1 MGGFEAGRSVMVY
14 FAHVIV
20 FARLPRTSLDG
31 LTEVNTRLTVF
42 IELLV
47 GNDTNRRVVSL

>member
-20 FARLPRTSLDG
+20 FARLPRSLDG
-31 LTEVNTRLTVF
+31 LTEVNTRLTVL

-47 GNDTNRRVVSL
+47 GNDKNRRVFSL